1 MQNIDR
7 DIKKLLLNKINSG
20 KVIVLI
26 GARRVGKTYLLKQI
40 LKEIN
45 EEYIFVNGE
54 DVNVHVALERRTIEN
69 YKQFLGSK
77 KLLVIDEAQKIP
89 DIGNILK
96 LMIDEIE
103 DLKVIIT
110 GSSAF
115 DIHNVTGEPLTGR
128 KYTYMLYPLS
138 ENEFDQIDNP
148 IAKKDIIKHRMI
160 YG

>member
-1 MQNIDR
+1 MQNIAR

-54 DVNVHVALERRTIEN
+54 DVNVHVALEHRTIEN

-89 DIGNILK
+89 NIGNILK